1 VKDLPVVYAVRHVTS
16 KPLITVDGQTSAQD
30 AIKLMI
36 EKDVGAL
43 VVTEKGKPAGIVT
56 ERDVLR
62 KCCPKASCMEI
73 KIREMMSKPLV
84 TVDGETP
91 IGKAIEIMVNKK
103 IRRLLVTEGEKIVG
117 IVTQKD
123 LMRGTLE
130 AFRALDLAQSML

>member
-1 VKDLPVVYAVRHVTS
+1 MPVVYAVRHVTS
-16 KPLITVDGQTSAQD
+16 KPLITVDSETLAQD

-36 EKDVGAL
+36 ERDISAL
-43 VVTEKGKPAGIVT
+43 IVTEKGKPAGMVT
-56 ERDVLR
+56 ERDVLK
-62 KCCPKASCMEI
+62 KCCPEASCMEV
-73 KIREMMSKPLV
+73 KVREIMSKPLV

-91 IGKAIEIMVNKK
+91 IGKAVEIMVDKK

-130 AFRALDLAQSML
+130 AFRALDSALSML